1 MPHYF
6 FMLITQLK
14 SWILFKAMEKV
25 TDKRE
30 LESPFAILKE
40 NYQTSVNICFHLQQV
55 RFGCLNSKSWQ
66 AVWMKKY
73 WGEVI
78 DLRRM

>member
-6 FMLITQLK
+6 FMTITQWK

-30 LESPFAILKE
+30 LESLFAILKE
-40 NYQTSVNICFHLQQV
+40 SCHTSVNICFHLQQV
-55 RFGCLNSKSWQ
+55 RFGYLNSKSWW
-66 AVWMKKY
+66 AV
-73 WGEVI
+73 
-78 DLRRM
+78 